1 MLLRLATHRFTCVCH
16 FSKQFT
22 THRPTSHLL
31 QKYSVV
37 RVCFFS
43 EHTRHR
49 LCFPLEGQCC
59 ECFTSKRLRWNAN
72 GLGLP
77 LQTPLAVAFSSCER
91 IIRSRTRTSRK
102 LHPRQGV
109 PLDCT
114 FHKICCSEYQKSFLF
129 SKVYRSLGRHDLE
142 DCHCLQNEGIV
153 ECGKSGHVP
162 SHLNKMEYS
171 TAPLWTNNL

>member
-43 EHTRHR
+43 EHTRNR
-49 LCFPLEGQCC
+49 LCLPLESQCC
-59 ECFTSKRLRWNAN
+59 GCVTSKRLSWKAN

-77 LQTPLAVAFSSCER
+77 LESPLDVAFSSCEI
-91 IIRSRTRTSRK
+91 IIRSRTIT
-102 LHPRQGV
+102 
-109 PLDCT
+109 
-114 FHKICCSEYQKSFLF
+114 
-129 SKVYRSLGRHDLE
+129 
-142 DCHCLQNEGIV
+142 
-153 ECGKSGHVP
+153 
-162 SHLNKMEYS
+162 
-171 TAPLWTNNL
+171 